1 MFAAASLLAR
11 YAIDLTETRYATTR
25 QFLASGRVVELNDA
39 HNRGTFFAIDGK
51 LYAFPL
57 AFVRSEAA
65 SSPEQKKR
73 QF

>member
-1 MFAAASLLAR
+1 MFPATADFLAR
-11 YAIDLTETRYATTR
+11 YAIDLTETRYTTTR

-39 HNRGTFFAIDGK
+39 HNKGTFFAIDGK

-57 AFVRSEAA
+57 AFTRSSS
-65 SSPEQKKR
+65 SSPPPRAQ